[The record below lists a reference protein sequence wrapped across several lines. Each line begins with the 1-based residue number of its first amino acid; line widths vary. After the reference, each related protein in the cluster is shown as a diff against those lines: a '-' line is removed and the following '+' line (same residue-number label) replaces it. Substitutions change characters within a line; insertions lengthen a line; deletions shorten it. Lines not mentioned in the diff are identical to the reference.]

1 MQFHIFLLLYLLRS
15 LPIKGRIPCY
25 RPNTTIEI
33 CCSNF
38 EDVEGKCTECRNGT
52 YSNKGESCK
61 ECDNGF
67 YGKNCIEECG
77 CQNNERCSKVIGCVV
92 ITETTIDPTTKT
104 KLTENNYNEEKT
116 EWMMNL
122 SISVAIFSLVV
133 VVIVSVSKCCS
144 KILENKTSAIK
155 EITGK
160 HHKMSPERKTNIYG
174 TYGKQTIANDD
185 EEYEFDS
192 DNYAEDP
199 YAVIRDSQI
208 LPETSLVGNDLNAN
222 FSLVVNHLD
231 ENFYTS
237 GYNHLHLMGMSY
249 KHGNQHDKM
258 RSHSRGIYGSKF
270 PTFQDME

>member
-1 MQFHIFLLLYLLRS
+1 MQFHIFLLFYLLRS
-15 LPIKGRIPCY
+15 LPIKGDICY
-25 RPNTTIEI
+25 RPVTGDKI
-33 CCSNF
+33 CCANF
-38 EDVEGKCTECRNGT
+38 EDVNGTCIECRNGT
-52 YSNKGESCK
+52 YSNKDESCK
-61 ECDNGF
+61 ECEKGF
-67 YGKNCIEECG
+67 YGKKCGEECG
-77 CQNNERCSKVIGCVV
+77 CQNNQICDKVLGCVV
-92 ITETTIDPTTKT
+92 ITETTVVPTAKT
-104 KLTENNYNEEKT
+104 KLTENNNSEEKT

-122 SISVAIFSLVV
+122 SISVAIFSLLV

-144 KILENKTSAIK
+144 KILENKKSAIT

-160 HHKMSPERKTNIYG
+160 HHKMSNERKTNIYG

-192 DNYAEDP
+192 DNYDEDP
-199 YAVIRDSQI
+199 YAVIRESQI
-208 LPETSLVGNDLNAN
+208 LPETSLVGNELNAN

-249 KHGNQHDKM
+249 KHGNQHDKR
-258 RSHSRGIYGSKF
+258 RSHSQDIYVTKF